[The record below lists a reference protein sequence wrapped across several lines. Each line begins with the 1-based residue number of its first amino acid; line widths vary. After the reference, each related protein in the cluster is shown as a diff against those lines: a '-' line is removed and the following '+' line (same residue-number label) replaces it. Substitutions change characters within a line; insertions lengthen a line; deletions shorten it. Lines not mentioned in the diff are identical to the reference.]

1 MEIVQEKHN
10 FVLNSHIWYSTN
22 ITEVAHWHD
31 NVEIVQML
39 ENKSAFIVDGKTI
52 EAKKGDILVIKDQS
66 IHRGRA
72 ESGKFCFRIVQFSN
86 KIFFDM
92 NKSVGDV
99 KTYIPYEEIKKV
111 PNLEKILNNL
121 FEIADIEG
129 REIYIDENPFYQF
142 VVMAAYMALLRS
154 FPEKESEIPVKG
166 ERNEFS
172 GIVEYINKNF
182 KKDINIGSI
191 SETLYISR
199 NRLTKLFAKYSGSS
213 INEYITGLRI
223 KNANHMLSAGH
234 SVTEAALDSG
244 FQSIRTFNK
253 VYKDYTGLTPSEYQ
267 KKQKNK
273 TIK

>member
-39 ENKSAFIVDGKTI
+39 ENKSVFIVDGKPI
-52 EAKKGDILVIKDQS
+52 EAKKGDVIVIKDQS
-66 IHRGRA
+66 IHRSRA

-99 KTYIPYEEIKKV
+99 ETYIPYEEIKKV

-154 FPEKESEIPVKG
+154 FPEKESELPIKG

-199 NRLTKLFAKYSGSS
+199 KRLTKLFAKYSGMS
-213 INEYITGLRI
+213 INEYITSLRI
-223 KNANHMLSAGH
+223 KNTNHLLSCGH
-234 SVTEAALDSG
+234 SVTETALESG
-244 FQSIRTFNK
+244 FRSIRTFNK
-253 VYKDYTGLTPSEYQ
+253 VYKDFTGMTPSEYQ
-267 KKQKNK
+267 KKQQK
-273 TIK
+273 